1 MTITLNG
8 KTVTLDGVS
17 TVRELLEHY
26 QLQHKIL
33 VVERNGVII
42 NSESYSETPIMD
54 GDRVEIVHFV
64 GGG

>member
-8 KTVTLDGVS
+8 KTVALEGVS

-42 NSESYSETPIMD
+42 NSESYSETPVMD